1 MSSNYE
7 NLQANVLRILEPAKL
22 GDRTSKIWDLSL
34 FGLVVLNLI
43 AVALESVPTLQNNYG
58 SWFYN
63 FEIFS
68 VIVFTVEYVS
78 RVWSAPA
85 KRDHENGETGLKAR
99 MRYIFSFYGI
109 IDLVAIL
116 PFYIQAFFPGL
127 DLRVLRALRLLRI
140 LKLNHYNSALDDLF
154 GAILEEK
161 KSFLTTLYI
170 FSVAFVLSSS
180 LIYYAEHKVQP
191 EAFRSIPDA
200 MYWSIITLTTVGY
213 GDVSPITVFGKSIA
227 AITAIFGVVV
237 VALLTGIVAN
247 SFNAQMDR
255 RKVIFEDQVRNA
267 LLDGVLDSDE
277 EASLDDLRKKFG
289 MSKLQADA
297 LINHV
302 KKTRE
307 NSRIVDPRRLF

>member
-1 MSSNYE
+1 MSSRYDII
-7 NLQANVLRILEPAKL
+7 QANVLRVLEPAAL
-22 GDRTSKIWDLSL
+22 GDRTSRIWDLSL
-34 FGLVVLNLI
+34 FFLVVLNLV
-43 AVALESVPTLQNNYG
+43 AVALESVPTLQMSYG
-58 SWFYN
+58 KWLYN
-63 FEIFS
+63 FELFS
-68 VIVFTVEYVS
+68 VVVFSVEYIA

-85 KRDHENGETGLKAR
+85 KRGVDFTDSPLR
-99 MRYIFSFYGI
+99 SRFRYIFSFYGL

-116 PFYIQAFFPGL
+116 PFYIQALFPGL

-161 KSFLTTLYI
+161 KSFVTTLYI

-191 EAFRSIPDA
+191 EDFRSIPDA
-200 MYWSIITLTTVGY
+200 MYWAIITLTTVGY
-213 GDVSPITVFGKSIA
+213 GDVSPITVFGKGIA

-247 SFNAQMDR
+247 AFNKQMER
-255 RKVIFEDQVRNA
+255 RKIIFEDQVRDA

-277 EASLDDLRKKFG
+277 EASLDALRKQFG
-289 MSKLQADA
+289 MSKSQADA
-297 LINHV
+297 LIDHV
-302 KKTRE
+302 KKLRDE
-307 NSRIVDPRRLF
+307 RK

>member
-1 MSSNYE
+1 MNSQYQV
-7 NLQANVLRILEPAKL
+7 LQANVLRILEPARL

-34 FGLVVLNLI
+34 FGLVVLNLV
-43 AVALESVPTLQNNYG
+43 AVALESVPTLQINYG
-58 SWFYN
+58 SWFYS

-68 VIVFTVEYVS
+68 VIVFTVEYVA

-85 KRDHENGETGLKAR
+85 KLDHENGETGLKAR
-99 MRYIFSFYGI
+99 VRYIFSFYGL

-154 GAILEEK
+154 GAIIEEK

-191 EAFRSIPDA
+191 EDFRSIPDA

-302 KKTRE
+302 RKTRE
-307 NSRIVDPRRLF
+307 NPEL

>member
-1 MSSNYE
+1 MSSRYDII
-7 NLQANVLRILEPAKL
+7 QANVLRVLEPAAL
-22 GDRTSKIWDLSL
+22 GDRTSRIWDLSL
-34 FGLVVLNLI
+34 FFLVVLNLV
-43 AVALESVPTLQNNYG
+43 AVALESVPTLQMSYG
-58 SWFYN
+58 KWLYN
-63 FEIFS
+63 FELFS
-68 VIVFTVEYVS
+68 VVVFSVEYVA

-85 KRDHENGETGLKAR
+85 KRGVDFTDSPLKSR
-99 MRYIFSFYGI
+99 FRYIFSFYGL

-116 PFYIQAFFPGL
+116 PFYIQALFPGL

-161 KSFLTTLYI
+161 KSFVTTLYI

-191 EAFRSIPDA
+191 EDFRSIPDA
-200 MYWSIITLTTVGY
+200 MYWAIITLTTVGY
-213 GDVSPITVFGKSIA
+213 GDVSPITVFGKAIA

-247 SFNAQMDR
+247 AFNKQMER
-255 RKVIFEDQVRNA
+255 RKIIFEDQVRDA

-277 EASLDDLRKKFG
+277 EASLDALRKQFG
-289 MSKLQADA
+289 MSKSQADA
-297 LINHV
+297 LIDHV
-302 KKTRE
+302 KKLRDE
-307 NSRIVDPRRLF
+307 QK

>member
-1 MSSNYE
+1 MSSQYNII
-7 NLQANVLRILEPAKL
+7 QANVLRVLEPAAL
-22 GDRTSKIWDLSL
+22 GDRTSRIWDLSL
-34 FGLVVLNLI
+34 FSLVVLNLI
-43 AVALESVPTLQNNYG
+43 AVALESVPTLQMSYG
-58 SWFYN
+58 TWLYN
-63 FEIFS
+63 FELFS
-68 VIVFTVEYVS
+68 VVVFSVEYIA

-85 KRDHENGETGLKAR
+85 KRGVDFTDSPLKSR
-99 MRYIFSFYGI
+99 FRYVFSFYGL

-116 PFYIQAFFPGL
+116 PFYIQALFPGL

-154 GAILEEK
+154 GAIVEEK
-161 KSFLTTLYI
+161 KSFVTTLYI

-191 EAFRSIPDA
+191 EDFRSIPDA

-213 GDVSPITVFGKSIA
+213 GDVSPITVFGKGIA

-247 SFNAQMDR
+247 AFNKQMER
-255 RKVIFEDQVRNA
+255 RKIIFEDQVRDA

-277 EASLDDLRKKFG
+277 EASLDALRKKFG
-289 MSKLQADA
+289 MSKSQADA
-297 LINHV
+297 LIDHV
-302 KKTRE
+302 KKLRDE
-307 NSRIVDPRRLF
+307 QK

>member
-1 MSSNYE
+1 M
-7 NLQANVLRILEPAKL
+7 
-22 GDRTSKIWDLSL
+22 SL

-43 AVALESVPTLQNNYG
+43 AVALESVPTLQINYG
-58 SWFYN
+58 SWFYS

-68 VIVFTVEYVS
+68 VIVFTVEYVA

-99 MRYIFSFYGI
+99 MRYFFSFYGL

-154 GAILEEK
+154 GAIIEEK

-191 EAFRSIPDA
+191 EDFRSIPDA

-307 NSRIVDPRRLF
+307 NPEL

>member
-1 MSSNYE
+1 MSSRYDII
-7 NLQANVLRILEPAKL
+7 QANVLRVLEPAAL
-22 GDRTSKIWDLSL
+22 GDRTSRIWDLSL
-34 FGLVVLNLI
+34 FFLVVLNLV
-43 AVALESVPTLQNNYG
+43 AVALESVPTLQMSYG
-58 SWFYN
+58 KWLYN
-63 FEIFS
+63 FELFS
-68 VIVFTVEYVS
+68 VVVFSVEYVA

-85 KRDHENGETGLKAR
+85 KRGVDFTDSPLR
-99 MRYIFSFYGI
+99 SRFRYIFSFYGL

-116 PFYIQAFFPGL
+116 PFYIQALFPGL

-161 KSFLTTLYI
+161 KSFVTTLYI

-191 EAFRSIPDA
+191 EDFRSIPDA
-200 MYWSIITLTTVGY
+200 MYWAIITLTTVGY
-213 GDVSPITVFGKSIA
+213 GDVSPITVFGKAIA

-247 SFNAQMDR
+247 AFNKQMER
-255 RKVIFEDQVRNA
+255 RKIIFEDQVRDA

-277 EASLDDLRKKFG
+277 EASLDALRKQFG
-289 MSKLQADA
+289 MSKSQADA
-297 LINHV
+297 LIDHV
-302 KKTRE
+302 KKLRDE
-307 NSRIVDPRRLF
+307 RK

>member
-1 MSSNYE
+1 MNSQYQV
-7 NLQANVLRILEPAKL
+7 LQANVLRILEPARL

-43 AVALESVPTLQNNYG
+43 AVALESVPTLQINYG
-58 SWFYN
+58 SWFYS

-68 VIVFTVEYVS
+68 VIVFTVEYVA

-85 KRDHENGETGLKAR
+85 KLDHENGETGLKAR
-99 MRYIFSFYGI
+99 VRYIFSFYGL

-154 GAILEEK
+154 GAIIEEK

-191 EAFRSIPDA
+191 EDFRSIPDA

-302 KKTRE
+302 RKTRE
-307 NSRIVDPRRLF
+307 NPEL

>member
-7 NLQANVLRILEPAKL
+7 NLQSNVLRILEPAKL

-68 VIVFTVEYVS
+68 VIIFTVEYVS

-99 MRYIFSFYGI
+99 MRYIFSFYGV

-307 NSRIVDPRRLF
+307 NPEL

>member
-1 MSSNYE
+1 MSSRYDVI
-7 NLQANVLRILEPAKL
+7 QANVLRVLEPAAL
-22 GDRTSKIWDLSL
+22 GDRTSRIWDLSL
-34 FGLVVLNLI
+34 FFLVVFNLV
-43 AVALESVPTLQNNYG
+43 AVALESVPTFQMSYG
-58 SWFYN
+58 TWLYN
-63 FEIFS
+63 FELFS
-68 VIVFTVEYVS
+68 VVVFSVEYIA

-85 KRDHENGETGLKAR
+85 KRGVDFTDSPLR
-99 MRYIFSFYGI
+99 SRFRYIFSFYGL

-116 PFYIQAFFPGL
+116 PFYIQALFPGL

-161 KSFLTTLYI
+161 KSFVTTLYI

-191 EAFRSIPDA
+191 EDFRSIPDA
-200 MYWSIITLTTVGY
+200 MYWAIITLTTVGY
-213 GDVSPITVFGKSIA
+213 GDVSPITVFGKGIA

-247 SFNAQMDR
+247 AFNKQMER
-255 RKVIFEDQVRNA
+255 RKIIFEDQVRDA

-277 EASLDDLRKKFG
+277 EASLDALRKQFG
-289 MSKLQADA
+289 MSKSQADA
-297 LINHV
+297 LIDHV
-302 KKTRE
+302 KKLRDE
-307 NSRIVDPRRLF
+307 RK

>member
-68 VIVFTVEYVS
+68 VIIFTVEYVS

-99 MRYIFSFYGI
+99 MKYIFSFYGI

-307 NSRIVDPRRLF
+307 NPEL

>member
-1 MSSNYE
+1 MNSQYQD
-7 NLQANVLRILEPAKL
+7 LQANVLRILEPAKL
-22 GDRTSKIWDLSL
+22 GDRTSRIWDLSL

-43 AVALESVPTLQNNYG
+43 AVALESVPALQKNYG
-58 SWFYN
+58 NWFYN

-85 KRDHENGETGLKAR
+85 KRDLEKKETSAKAR
-99 MRYIFSFYGI
+99 IRYIFSFYGL

-180 LIYYAEHKVQP
+180 LIYYAEHKIQP

-247 SFNAQMDR
+247 SFNAQMAR

-289 MSKLQADA
+289 MSKLQADTM
-297 LINHV
+297 IDHV

-307 NSRIVDPRRLF
+307 NPKL

>member
-1 MSSNYE
+1 MSSQYNII
-7 NLQANVLRILEPAKL
+7 QANVLRVLEPAAL
-22 GDRTSKIWDLSL
+22 GDRTSRIWDLSL
-34 FGLVVLNLI
+34 FSLVVLNLI
-43 AVALESVPTLQNNYG
+43 AVALESVPTLQMSYG
-58 SWFYN
+58 TWLYN
-63 FEIFS
+63 FELFS
-68 VIVFTVEYVS
+68 VVVFSVEYIA

-85 KRDHENGETGLKAR
+85 KRGVDFTDSPLKSR
-99 MRYIFSFYGI
+99 VRYIFSFYGL

-116 PFYIQAFFPGL
+116 PFYIQALFPGL

-154 GAILEEK
+154 GAIVEEK
-161 KSFLTTLYI
+161 KSFVTTLYI

-191 EAFRSIPDA
+191 EDFRSIPDA

-213 GDVSPITVFGKSIA
+213 GDVSPITVFGKGIA

-247 SFNAQMDR
+247 AFNKQMER
-255 RKVIFEDQVRNA
+255 RKIIFEDQVRDA

-277 EASLDDLRKKFG
+277 EASLDALRKKFG
-289 MSKLQADA
+289 MSKSQADA
-297 LINHV
+297 LIEHV
-302 KKTRE
+302 KKLRDE
-307 NSRIVDPRRLF
+307 QK

>member
-1 MSSNYE
+1 MNSQYQV
-7 NLQANVLRILEPAKL
+7 LQANVLRILEPARL

-43 AVALESVPTLQNNYG
+43 AVALESVPTLQINYG
-58 SWFYN
+58 SWFYS

-68 VIVFTVEYVS
+68 VIIFTVEYVA

-99 MRYIFSFYGI
+99 IRYIFSFYGL

-154 GAILEEK
+154 GAIVEEK

-191 EAFRSIPDA
+191 EDFRSIPDA

-307 NSRIVDPRRLF
+307 NPEL

>member
-1 MSSNYE
+1 MSSRYDII
-7 NLQANVLRILEPAKL
+7 QANVLRVLEPAAL
-22 GDRTSKIWDLSL
+22 GDRTSRIWDLSL
-34 FGLVVLNLI
+34 FFLVVLNLV
-43 AVALESVPTLQNNYG
+43 AVALESVPTLQMGYG
-58 SWFYN
+58 KWLYN
-63 FEIFS
+63 FELFS
-68 VIVFTVEYVS
+68 VVVFSVEYVA

-85 KRDHENGETGLKAR
+85 KRGIDFTDSPLR
-99 MRYIFSFYGI
+99 SRFRYIFSFYGL

-116 PFYIQAFFPGL
+116 PFYIQALFPGL

-161 KSFLTTLYI
+161 KSFVTTLYI

-191 EAFRSIPDA
+191 EDFRSIPDA
-200 MYWSIITLTTVGY
+200 MYWAIITLTTVGY
-213 GDVSPITVFGKSIA
+213 GDVSPITVFGKAIA

-247 SFNAQMDR
+247 AFNKQMER
-255 RKVIFEDQVRNA
+255 RKIIFEDQVRDA

-277 EASLDDLRKKFG
+277 EASLDALRKQFG
-289 MSKLQADA
+289 MSKSQADA
-297 LINHV
+297 LIDHV
-302 KKTRE
+302 KKLRDE
-307 NSRIVDPRRLF
+307 RK

>member
-1 MSSNYE
+1 MSSQYNIK
-7 NLQANVLRILEPAKL
+7 QAKVLRVLEPAAL
-22 GDRTSKIWDLSL
+22 GDRTSRIWDLSL
-34 FGLVVLNLI
+34 FSLVVLNLI
-43 AVALESVPTLQNNYG
+43 AVALESVPTLQMSYG
-58 SWFYN
+58 TWLYN
-63 FEIFS
+63 FELFS
-68 VIVFTVEYVS
+68 VVVFSVEYIA

-85 KRDHENGETGLKAR
+85 KRGVDFTDSPLKSR
-99 MRYIFSFYGI
+99 VRYIFSFYGL

-116 PFYIQAFFPGL
+116 PFYIQALFPGL

-154 GAILEEK
+154 GAIVEEK
-161 KSFLTTLYI
+161 KSFVTTLYI

-191 EAFRSIPDA
+191 EDFRSIPDA

-213 GDVSPITVFGKSIA
+213 GDVSPITVFGKGIA

-247 SFNAQMDR
+247 AFNKQMER
-255 RKVIFEDQVRNA
+255 RKIIFEDQVRDA

-277 EASLDDLRKKFG
+277 EASLDALRKKFG
-289 MSKLQADA
+289 MSKSQADA
-297 LINHV
+297 LIDHV
-302 KKTRE
+302 KKLRDE
-307 NSRIVDPRRLF
+307 QK

>member
-1 MSSNYE
+1 MSSRYDVI
-7 NLQANVLRILEPAKL
+7 QANVLRVLEPAAL
-22 GDRTSKIWDLSL
+22 GDRTSRIWDLSL
-34 FGLVVLNLI
+34 FFLVVLNLV
-43 AVALESVPTLQNNYG
+43 AVALESVPTLQMSYG
-58 SWFYN
+58 KWLYN
-63 FEIFS
+63 FELFS
-68 VIVFTVEYVS
+68 VVVFSVEYIA

-85 KRDHENGETGLKAR
+85 KRGIDFTDSPLR
-99 MRYIFSFYGI
+99 SRFRYIFSFYGL

-116 PFYIQAFFPGL
+116 PFYIQALFPGL

-161 KSFLTTLYI
+161 KSFVTTLYI

-191 EAFRSIPDA
+191 EDFRSIPDA
-200 MYWSIITLTTVGY
+200 MYWAIITLTTVGY
-213 GDVSPITVFGKSIA
+213 GDVSPITVFGKAIA

-247 SFNAQMDR
+247 AFNKQMER
-255 RKVIFEDQVRNA
+255 RKIIFEDQVRDA

-277 EASLDDLRKKFG
+277 EASLDALRKQFG
-289 MSKLQADA
+289 MSKSQADA
-297 LINHV
+297 LIDHV
-302 KKTRE
+302 KKLRDE
-307 NSRIVDPRRLF
+307 RK

>member
-1 MSSNYE
+1 MSSRYDVI
-7 NLQANVLRILEPAKL
+7 QANVLRVLEPAAL
-22 GDRTSKIWDLSL
+22 GDRTSRIWDLSL
-34 FGLVVLNLI
+34 FFLVVLNLV
-43 AVALESVPTLQNNYG
+43 AVALESVPTLQTSYG
-58 SWFYN
+58 KWLYN
-63 FEIFS
+63 FELFS
-68 VIVFTVEYVS
+68 VVVFSVEYIA

-85 KRDHENGETGLKAR
+85 KRGVDFTDSPMKSR
-99 MRYIFSFYGI
+99 FRYIFSFYGL

-116 PFYIQAFFPGL
+116 PFYIQALFPGL

-161 KSFLTTLYI
+161 KSFVTTLYI

-191 EAFRSIPDA
+191 EDFRSIPDA
-200 MYWSIITLTTVGY
+200 MYWAIITLTTVGY
-213 GDVSPITVFGKSIA
+213 GDVSPITVFGKGIA

-247 SFNAQMDR
+247 AFNKQMER
-255 RKVIFEDQVRNA
+255 RKIIFEDQVRDA

-277 EASLDDLRKKFG
+277 EASLDALRKQFG
-289 MSKLQADA
+289 MSKSQADA
-297 LINHV
+297 LIDHV
-302 KKTRE
+302 KKLRDE
-307 NSRIVDPRRLF
+307 RK

>member
-68 VIVFTVEYVS
+68 VIIFTVEYVS

-85 KRDHENGETGLKAR
+85 KRDHEHGETGLKAR

-307 NSRIVDPRRLF
+307 NSEL

>member
-7 NLQANVLRILEPAKL
+7 NLQSNVLRILEPAKL

-34 FGLVVLNLI
+34 FSLVVLNLV

-68 VIVFTVEYVS
+68 VIIFTVEYVS

-85 KRDHENGETGLKAR
+85 KRDHENGETSLKSR
-99 MRYIFSFYGI
+99 LRYIFSFYGI

-307 NSRIVDPRRLF
+307 NPEL

>member
-1 MSSNYE
+1 MSTRYE
-7 NLQANVLRILEPAKL
+7 EIQVNVLRILEPATL
-22 GDRTSKIWDLSL
+22 GDRTSRIWDISL
-34 FGLVVLNLI
+34 FSLVVLNLI
-43 AVALESVPTLQNNYG
+43 AVALESVPAFQSNYG
-58 SWFYN
+58 NWLYN
-63 FEIFS
+63 FELFS
-68 VIVFTVEYVS
+68 VIVFSFEYIA

-85 KRDHENGETGLKAR
+85 KREIDLTNSPLKAR
-99 MRYIFSFYGI
+99 VRYIFSFYGL

-154 GAILEEK
+154 GAIVEEK
-161 KSFLTTLYI
+161 KSFMTTLYI

-227 AITAIFGVVV
+227 AVTAIFGVVV

-247 SFNAQMDR
+247 AFNAQMER
-255 RKVIFEDQVRNA
+255 RKIIFEDQVREA

-289 MSKLQADA
+289 MSKIQADA
-297 LINHV
+297 LIEHV
-302 KKTRE
+302 KKLKE
-307 NSRIVDPRRLF
+307 EKE

>member
-1 MSSNYE
+1 MSSRYDII
-7 NLQANVLRILEPAKL
+7 QANVLRVLEPAAL
-22 GDRTSKIWDLSL
+22 GDRTSRIWDLSL
-34 FGLVVLNLI
+34 FFLVVLNLV
-43 AVALESVPTLQNNYG
+43 AVALESVPTLQMGYG
-58 SWFYN
+58 KWLYN
-63 FEIFS
+63 FELFS
-68 VIVFTVEYVS
+68 VVVFSVEYIA

-85 KRDHENGETGLKAR
+85 KRGFDFTDSPMKSR
-99 MRYIFSFYGI
+99 FRYIFSFYGL

-116 PFYIQAFFPGL
+116 PFYIQALFPGL

-161 KSFLTTLYI
+161 KSFVTTLYI

-191 EAFRSIPDA
+191 EDFRSIPDA
-200 MYWSIITLTTVGY
+200 MYWAIITLTTVGY
-213 GDVSPITVFGKSIA
+213 GDVSPITVFGKGIA

-247 SFNAQMDR
+247 AFNKQMER
-255 RKVIFEDQVRNA
+255 RKIIFEDQVRDA

-277 EASLDDLRKKFG
+277 EASLDALRKQFG
-289 MSKLQADA
+289 MSKSQADA
-297 LINHV
+297 LIDHV
-302 KKTRE
+302 KKLRDE
-307 NSRIVDPRRLF
+307 RK

>member
-1 MSSNYE
+1 MSSRYDVI
-7 NLQANVLRILEPAKL
+7 QANVLRVLEPAAL
-22 GDRTSKIWDLSL
+22 GDRTSRIWDLSL
-34 FGLVVLNLI
+34 FFLVVLNLV
-43 AVALESVPTLQNNYG
+43 AVALESVPTLQMSYG
-58 SWFYN
+58 KWLYN
-63 FEIFS
+63 FELFS
-68 VIVFTVEYVS
+68 VVVFSVEYIA

-85 KRDHENGETGLKAR
+85 KRGVDFTDSPLKSR
-99 MRYIFSFYGI
+99 FRYIFSFYGL

-116 PFYIQAFFPGL
+116 PFYIQALFPGL

-161 KSFLTTLYI
+161 KSFVTTLYI

-191 EAFRSIPDA
+191 EDFRSIPDA
-200 MYWSIITLTTVGY
+200 MYWAIITLTTVGY
-213 GDVSPITVFGKSIA
+213 GDVSPITVFGKGIA

-247 SFNAQMDR
+247 AFNKQMER
-255 RKVIFEDQVRNA
+255 RKIIFEDQVRDA

-277 EASLDDLRKKFG
+277 EASLDALRKQFG
-289 MSKLQADA
+289 MSKSQADA
-297 LINHV
+297 LIDHV
-302 KKTRE
+302 KKLRDE
-307 NSRIVDPRRLF
+307 RK

>member
-1 MSSNYE
+1 MSSRYE
-7 NLQANVLRILEPAKL
+7 IIQANVLRILEPAAL
-22 GDRTSKIWDLSL
+22 GDRSSRIWDISL

-43 AVALESVPTLQNNYG
+43 AVALESVPTFQLSYG
-58 SWFYN
+58 KWLYN
-63 FEIFS
+63 FELFS
-68 VIVFTVEYVS
+68 VIVFSVEYIA

-85 KRDHENGETGLKAR
+85 KRDIDVSESPFKAR
-99 MRYIFSFYGI
+99 FKYIFSFYGL

-116 PFYIQAFFPGL
+116 PFYIQALFPGL

-161 KSFLTTLYI
+161 KSFMTTLYI

-200 MYWSIITLTTVGY
+200 MYWAIITLTTVGY
-213 GDVSPITVFGKSIA
+213 GDVSPITVFGKAIA

-247 SFNAQMDR
+247 AFNKQMER
-255 RKVIFEDQVRNA
+255 RKIIFEDQVRDA

-277 EASLDDLRKKFG
+277 EASLDALRKKFG
-289 MSKLQADA
+289 MSKSQADA
-297 LINHV
+297 LIEHV
-302 KKTRE
+302 KKLRDE
-307 NSRIVDPRRLF
+307 RK

>member
-1 MSSNYE
+1 MSSQYNII
-7 NLQANVLRILEPAKL
+7 QANVLRVLEPAAL
-22 GDRTSKIWDLSL
+22 GDRTSRIWDLSL
-34 FGLVVLNLI
+34 FSLVVLNLI
-43 AVALESVPTLQNNYG
+43 AVALESVPTLQISYG
-58 SWFYN
+58 TWLYN
-63 FEIFS
+63 FELFS
-68 VIVFTVEYVS
+68 VVVFSVEYIA

-85 KRDHENGETGLKAR
+85 KRGVDFTDSPLKSR
-99 MRYIFSFYGI
+99 VRYIFSFYGL

-116 PFYIQAFFPGL
+116 PFYIQALFPGL

-154 GAILEEK
+154 GAIVEEK
-161 KSFLTTLYI
+161 KSFVTTLYI

-191 EAFRSIPDA
+191 EDFRSIPDA

-213 GDVSPITVFGKSIA
+213 GDVSPITVFGKGIA

-247 SFNAQMDR
+247 AFNKQMER
-255 RKVIFEDQVRNA
+255 RKIIFEDQVRDA

-277 EASLDDLRKKFG
+277 EASLDALRKKFG
-289 MSKLQADA
+289 MSKSQADA
-297 LINHV
+297 LIDHV
-302 KKTRE
+302 KKLRDE
-307 NSRIVDPRRLF
+307 QK

>member
-1 MSSNYE
+1 MSSQYQVI
-7 NLQANVLRILEPAKL
+7 QANVLRVLEPATL
-22 GDRTSKIWDLSL
+22 GDRTSRIWDISL
-34 FGLVVLNLI
+34 FSLVVLNLI
-43 AVALESVPTLQNNYG
+43 AVALESVPAFQTNYG
-58 SWFYN
+58 NWLYY
-63 FEIFS
+63 FELFS
-68 VIVFTVEYVS
+68 VIVFSIEYIA

-85 KRDHENGETGLKAR
+85 KKDGDLTDSSVKSRLK
-99 MRYIFSFYGI
+99 YIFSFYGL

-116 PFYIQAFFPGL
+116 PFYIQALFPGL

-154 GAILEEK
+154 GAIVEEK
-161 KSFLTTLYI
+161 KSFMTTLYI
-170 FSVAFVLSSS
+170 FSVAFMLSSS

-227 AITAIFGVVV
+227 AVTAIFGVVV

-247 SFNAQMDR
+247 AFNAQMER
-255 RKVIFEDQVRNA
+255 RKIIFEDQVREA

-289 MSKLQADA
+289 MSKIQADA
-297 LINHV
+297 LIEHV
-302 KKTRE
+302 KKLRE
-307 NSRIVDPRRLF
+307 EKE

>member
-1 MSSNYE
+1 MSSRYE
-7 NLQANVLRILEPAKL
+7 IIQANVLRILEPAAL
-22 GDRTSKIWDLSL
+22 GDRASRIWDISL
-34 FGLVVLNLI
+34 FSLVVLNLI
-43 AVALESVPTLQNNYG
+43 AVALESVPTFQLSYG
-58 SWFYN
+58 KWLYN
-63 FEIFS
+63 FELFS
-68 VIVFTVEYVS
+68 VIVFSVEYIA

-85 KRDHENGETGLKAR
+85 KRDIDVSESPFKAR
-99 MRYIFSFYGI
+99 FKYIFSFYGL

-116 PFYIQAFFPGL
+116 PFYIQALFPGL

-161 KSFLTTLYI
+161 KSFMTTLYI

-200 MYWSIITLTTVGY
+200 MYWAIITLTTVGY
-213 GDVSPITVFGKSIA
+213 GDVSPITVFGKAIA

-247 SFNAQMDR
+247 AFNKQMER
-255 RKVIFEDQVRNA
+255 RKIIFEDQVRDA

-277 EASLDDLRKKFG
+277 EASLDALRKKFG
-289 MSKLQADA
+289 MSKSQADA
-297 LINHV
+297 LIEHV
-302 KKTRE
+302 KKLRDE
-307 NSRIVDPRRLF
+307 RK

>member
-1 MSSNYE
+1 MSSQYNII
-7 NLQANVLRILEPAKL
+7 QANVLRVLEPAAL
-22 GDRTSKIWDLSL
+22 GDRTSRIWDLSL
-34 FGLVVLNLI
+34 FSLVVLNLI
-43 AVALESVPTLQNNYG
+43 AVALESVPTLQMSYG
-58 SWFYN
+58 TWLYN
-63 FEIFS
+63 FELFS
-68 VIVFTVEYVS
+68 VVVFSVEYIA

-85 KRDHENGETGLKAR
+85 KRGVDFTDSPLKSR
-99 MRYIFSFYGI
+99 VRYIFSFYGL

-116 PFYIQAFFPGL
+116 PFYIQALFPGL

-154 GAILEEK
+154 GAIVEEK
-161 KSFLTTLYI
+161 KSFVTTLYI

-191 EAFRSIPDA
+191 EDFRSIPDA

-213 GDVSPITVFGKSIA
+213 GDVSPITVFGKGIA

-247 SFNAQMDR
+247 AFNKQMER
-255 RKVIFEDQVRNA
+255 RKIIFEDQVRDA

-277 EASLDDLRKKFG
+277 EASLDALRKKFG
-289 MSKLQADA
+289 MSKSQADA
-297 LINHV
+297 LIDHV
-302 KKTRE
+302 KKLRDE
-307 NSRIVDPRRLF
+307 RK

>member
-1 MSSNYE
+1 MNSRYQD
-7 NLQANVLRILEPAKL
+7 LQANVLRILEPAKL
-22 GDRTSKIWDLSL
+22 GDRTSRIWDLSL

-43 AVALESVPTLQNNYG
+43 AVALESVPALQKNYG
-58 SWFYN
+58 NWFYN

-68 VIVFTVEYVS
+68 VIVFTIEYVS

-85 KRDHENGETGLKAR
+85 KRDLEKNETSSKAR
-99 MRYIFSFYGI
+99 IRYIFSFYGL

-289 MSKLQADA
+289 MSKLQADT

-307 NSRIVDPRRLF
+307 NPEL

>member
-1 MSSNYE
+1 MNSQYQV
-7 NLQANVLRILEPAKL
+7 LQANVLRILEPARL

-43 AVALESVPTLQNNYG
+43 AVALESVPTLQLNYG
-58 SWFYN
+58 SWLYS

-68 VIVFTVEYVS
+68 VIVFTVEYVA

-99 MRYIFSFYGI
+99 IRYIFSFYGL

-154 GAILEEK
+154 GAIVEEK

-191 EAFRSIPDA
+191 EDFRSIPDA

-307 NSRIVDPRRLF
+307 NPEL

>member
-1 MSSNYE
+1 MNSQYQV
-7 NLQANVLRILEPAKL
+7 LQANVLRILEPARL

-34 FGLVVLNLI
+34 FGLVLLNLI
-43 AVALESVPTLQNNYG
+43 AVALESVPTLQINYG
-58 SWFYN
+58 SWFYS

-68 VIVFTVEYVS
+68 VIVFTVEYVA

-99 MRYIFSFYGI
+99 MRYIFSFYGL

-154 GAILEEK
+154 GAIIEEK

-191 EAFRSIPDA
+191 EDFRSIPDA

-307 NSRIVDPRRLF
+307 NPEL

>member
-1 MSSNYE
+1 MSSRYE
-7 NLQANVLRILEPAKL
+7 IIQANVLRILEPAAL
-22 GDRTSKIWDLSL
+22 GDRASRIWDISL

-43 AVALESVPTLQNNYG
+43 AVALESVPTFQLSYG
-58 SWFYN
+58 KWLYN
-63 FEIFS
+63 FELFS
-68 VIVFTVEYVS
+68 VIVFSAEYIA

-85 KRDHENGETGLKAR
+85 KRDIDVSESPFKAR
-99 MRYIFSFYGI
+99 FKYIFSFYGL

-116 PFYIQAFFPGL
+116 PFYIQALFPGL

-161 KSFLTTLYI
+161 KSFMTTLYI

-200 MYWSIITLTTVGY
+200 MYWAIITLTTVGY
-213 GDVSPITVFGKSIA
+213 GDVSPITVFGKAIA

-247 SFNAQMDR
+247 AFNKQMER
-255 RKVIFEDQVRNA
+255 RKIIFEDQVRDA

-277 EASLDDLRKKFG
+277 EASLDALRKKFG
-289 MSKLQADA
+289 MSKSQADA
-297 LINHV
+297 LIEHV
-302 KKTRE
+302 KKLRDE
-307 NSRIVDPRRLF
+307 RK

>member
-1 MSSNYE
+1 MSSRYDVI
-7 NLQANVLRILEPAKL
+7 QANVLRVLEPAAL
-22 GDRTSKIWDLSL
+22 GDRTSRIWDLSL
-34 FGLVVLNLI
+34 FFLVVLNLV
-43 AVALESVPTLQNNYG
+43 AVALESVPTLQTSYG
-58 SWFYN
+58 KWLYN
-63 FEIFS
+63 FELFS
-68 VIVFTVEYVS
+68 VVVFSVEYVA

-85 KRDHENGETGLKAR
+85 KRGVDFTDSPLKSR
-99 MRYIFSFYGI
+99 FRYIFSFYGL

-116 PFYIQAFFPGL
+116 PFYIQALFPGL

-161 KSFLTTLYI
+161 KSFVTTLYI

-191 EAFRSIPDA
+191 EDFRSIPDA
-200 MYWSIITLTTVGY
+200 MYWAIITLTTVGY
-213 GDVSPITVFGKSIA
+213 GDVSPITVFGKGIA

-247 SFNAQMDR
+247 AFNKQMER
-255 RKVIFEDQVRNA
+255 RKIIFEDQVRDA

-277 EASLDDLRKKFG
+277 EASLDALRKQFG
-289 MSKLQADA
+289 MSKSQADA
-297 LINHV
+297 LIDHV
-302 KKTRE
+302 KKLRDE
-307 NSRIVDPRRLF
+307 QK

>member
-1 MSSNYE
+1 MSSRYDII
-7 NLQANVLRILEPAKL
+7 QANVLRVLEPAAL
-22 GDRTSKIWDLSL
+22 GDRTSRIWDLSL
-34 FGLVVLNLI
+34 FFLVVLNLV
-43 AVALESVPTLQNNYG
+43 AVALESVPTLQMSYG
-58 SWFYN
+58 KWLYN
-63 FEIFS
+63 FELFS
-68 VIVFTVEYVS
+68 VVVFSVEYVA

-85 KRDHENGETGLKAR
+85 KRGVDFTDSPLR
-99 MRYIFSFYGI
+99 SRFRYIFSFYGL

-116 PFYIQAFFPGL
+116 PFYIQALFPGL

-161 KSFLTTLYI
+161 KSFVTTLYI

-191 EAFRSIPDA
+191 EDFRSIPDA
-200 MYWSIITLTTVGY
+200 MYWAIITLTTVGY
-213 GDVSPITVFGKSIA
+213 GDVSPITVFGKGIA

-247 SFNAQMDR
+247 AFNKQMER
-255 RKVIFEDQVRNA
+255 RKIIFEDQVRDA

-277 EASLDDLRKKFG
+277 EASLDALRKQFG
-289 MSKLQADA
+289 MSKSQADA
-297 LINHV
+297 LIDHV
-302 KKTRE
+302 KKLRDE
-307 NSRIVDPRRLF
+307 RK

>member
-1 MSSNYE
+1 MSTKYE
-7 NLQANVLRILEPAKL
+7 EIQVNVLRILEPATL
-22 GDRTSKIWDLSL
+22 GDRTSRIWDISL
-34 FGLVVLNLI
+34 FSLVVLNLI
-43 AVALESVPTLQNNYG
+43 AVALESVPTFQRNYG
-58 SWFYN
+58 NWLYN
-63 FEIFS
+63 FELFS
-68 VIVFTVEYVS
+68 VIVFSFEYIA

-85 KRDHENGETGLKAR
+85 KREIDLMNSPLKAR
-99 MRYIFSFYGI
+99 VRYIFSFYGL

-154 GAILEEK
+154 GAIVEEK
-161 KSFLTTLYI
+161 KSFMTTLYI

-247 SFNAQMDR
+247 AFNAQMER
-255 RKVIFEDQVRNA
+255 RKIIFEDQVREA

-289 MSKLQADA
+289 MSKIQADA
-297 LINHV
+297 LIEHV
-302 KKTRE
+302 KKLKE
-307 NSRIVDPRRLF
+307 EKE